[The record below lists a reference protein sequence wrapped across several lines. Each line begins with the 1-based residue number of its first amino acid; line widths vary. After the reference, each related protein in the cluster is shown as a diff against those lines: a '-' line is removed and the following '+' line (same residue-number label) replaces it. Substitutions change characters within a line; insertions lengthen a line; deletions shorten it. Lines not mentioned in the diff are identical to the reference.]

1 MLQHFY
7 KKSSRVFMKQ
17 EGIKAPTCH
26 CSLHRFGQV
35 SWHIYGDPGVNAVGA
50 LAYASESA
58 QKPGAPRGFQ

>member
-1 MLQHFY
+1 
-7 KKSSRVFMKQ
+7 MKQ